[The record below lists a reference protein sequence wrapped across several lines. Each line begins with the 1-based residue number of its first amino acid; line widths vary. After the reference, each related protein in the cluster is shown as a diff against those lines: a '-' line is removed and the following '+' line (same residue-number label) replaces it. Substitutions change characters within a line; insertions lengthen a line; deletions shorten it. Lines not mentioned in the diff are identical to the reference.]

1 MLSSHRELDSLIT
14 AGFGEEVNF
23 ETCLPLIAVMRNHL
37 HDLLLRTAKHRE
49 LDSLTVSR
57 LGFNLSRHLPSS
69 VIKMESI
76 YEQHVWDN
84 NAHIWAT
91 YMIERE

>member
-14 AGFGEEVNF
+14 ASFGEEVNF

-76 YEQHVWDN
+76 YEQHV
-84 NAHIWAT
+84 
-91 YMIERE
+91 

>member
-1 MLSSHRELDSLIT
+1 MACGHMLSSHRELDSLIT

-37 HDLLLRTAKHRE
+37 HDLLLRAAKHRE

-57 LGFNLSRHLPSS
+57 LGLICLDTCLRQLLKWNLYMSNMYEITML
-69 VIKMESI
+69 I
-76 YEQHVWDN
+76 YEQH
-84 NAHIWAT
+84 I
-91 YMIERE
+91 